1 MAAANTDNKIE
12 LTQGKTATVSAEDFD
27 YINQWKWSYDAHN
40 DCAVRSQF
48 IRRDGKKQ
56 ISRTILMHSLIMGT
70 PKGKD
75 TDHINGD
82 RLDNRR
88 HNLRICTHKENQRN
102 MGLSKANKSGYK
114 GVSWD
119 NKYSKWVTRIR
130 TSEKYMH
137 VGYFKDRLSAAK
149 AYNEAAK
156 KYHGEF
162 ARLNKL
168 GGV

>member
-1 MAAANTDNKIE
+1 MAAAATDKQIE
-12 LTQGKTATVSAEDFD
+12 LTQGKTAIVSAEDFE
-27 YINQWKWSYDAHN
+27 YINQWKWSYDGHN
-40 DCAVRSQF
+40 HCAVRSET
-48 IRRDGKKQ
+48 IKKDGKYK
-56 ISRTILMHSLIMGT
+56 SKSILMHKLIMET
-70 PKGKD
+70 PKGMD

-82 RLDNRR
+82 RLDNRKS
-88 HNLRICTHKENQRN
+88 NLRICTHRENMCNRKQ
-102 MGLSKANKSGYK
+102 SKANKSGYK

-137 VGYFKDRLSAAK
+137 VGYFKDKLSAAK

-156 KYHGEF
+156 KHHGKF
-162 ARLNKL
+162 AKLNEL

>member
-40 DCAVRSQF
+40 NCAVRSQF

-56 ISRTILMHSLIMGT
+56 ISKTILMHNLIMDT
-70 PKGKD
+70 PNGKD

-88 HNLRICTHKENQRN
+88 DNLRVCTHKQNQRN
-102 MGLSKANKSGYK
+102 MNMHKDNTSGYK
-114 GVSWD
+114 GVSKSREGRWVVKIG
-119 NKYSKWVTRIR
+119 NKYIATYTDIV
-130 TSEKYMH
+130 
-137 VGYFKDRLSAAK
+137 SAAK
-149 AYNEAAK
+149 RYNTEAVSRYG
-156 KYHGEF
+156 KY
-162 ARLNKL
+162 ANLNII
-168 GGV
+168 GGK